1 MAARSHWR
9 IPELHGGADLV
20 ECWNS
25 VKRTDLVSGVRKLM
39 LARPNGRSADFVGPG
54 ASNGCAMARAL
65 TAPRALIRRFRA
77 LPPRDEAGVAAVPLG
92 SRAPS
97 AGNSTDLRR
106 AAD

>member
-54 ASNGCAMARAL
+54 ASNGCAMAPAL
-65 TAPRALIRRFRA
+65 TAPPALIRRFRA
-77 LPPRDEAGVAAVPLG
+77 FPPPPDEAGVAAVPLG

-97 AGNSTDLRR
+97 A
-106 AAD
+106 